1 MLIVKFG
8 GTSLADRERLN
19 RAAGIVKNHSGPVAC
34 VVSAIGDTTDRLLE
48 AGAHAE
54 AGDALGASAI
64 VQALR
69 EAHRLAAPKD
79 ATLQV
84 HLDQLF
90 TELSS
95 ILEGVRLLRELT
107 PRSMALL
114 SSFGER
120 LSAPLFASLLPEA
133 EAVDAREVIVTTEE
147 PAEAR
152 VLFEATAARVAER
165 LRPIIDEGRV
175 AVVTGFVGAS
185 EQGITTTLGRGGSD
199 YTATLLGAFLE
210 ADEIHIYTDVDG
222 VLTADPRLVRDAR
235 SLARVTYRE
244 AAEMSYFGARV
255 LHPRTIQPAAAKQ
268 IPIRVRSS
276 FQPERLGTLI
286 AAEAPQ
292 AEAGVKTVTSAR
304 GQALVTIDGPGMAG
318 VPGVARRVFE
328 ASELSGVNVVMI
340 SQASS
345 EQTVSLVVSGVDAAA
360 LSAAL
365 EQRFA
370 PELASGEIEEISTRA
385 PVAVVSII
393 GDGMSGTPGIAGRLF
408 SALGQAQV
416 NVLAIA
422 QGGSE
427 LSISAAV
434 DEEQVERAVRAA
446 HSAFGLTHVV
456 NLLLLGAGTV
466 GETLLRQLAETREAM
481 RSELDL
487 ELRVVGLATSKKLLF
502 DSHGVDP
509 RAAIARLQTVAAEPR
524 PDDATLIARFAAQQA
539 TEAVLIDATAAELT
553 DLHLAALEAGA
564 HVVTANKKPL
574 SDRRERTAALFS
586 AARKS
591 GVRYR
596 YETTFGAGLPVLHTL
611 EELVH
616 TGDRI
621 LGIRGCLSG
630 TLGFVV
636 TRIDEGASL
645 LEATREAQER
655 GFTEPDP
662 REDLSGADVGR
673 KALIIAHAAGI
684 DLEPEDLELEPLVPG
699 LDAGLEAACEVFE
712 KELAV
717 RRAEAESEGR
727 VLRYIA
733 EITPEKTR
741 VGLYAVAAD
750 SPIGVLRGPD
760 NILVFR
766 TTRYDELP
774 LVIRGPGA
782 GAEVTAAGVLGD
794 VLKTARRV

>member
-8 GTSLADRERLN
+8 GTSLADRERLD
-19 RAAGIVKNHSGPVAC
+19 RAAGIVAAHQGPLVA

-54 AGDALGASAI
+54 AGNALGASAV

-69 EAHRLAAPKD
+69 EAHREAAPD
-79 ATLQV
+79 DPALQSR
-84 HLDQLF
+84 LDQLF
-90 TELSS
+90 AELSS

-107 PRSMALL
+107 PRSTALL
-114 SSFGER
+114 GSFGER
-120 LSAPLFASLLPEA
+120 LSAPLFASLLPSA
-133 EAVDAREVIVTTEE
+133 EAVDAREIIVTTAE
-147 PAEAR
+147 PAEAQ
-152 VLFEATAARVAER
+152 VLFEDTAKRVNER
-165 LRPIIDEGRV
+165 LRPVVESGRV

-185 EQGITTTLGRGGSD
+185 EEGITTTLGRGGSD
-199 YTATLLGAFLE
+199 YTATLLGSLLD

-222 VLTADPRLVRDAR
+222 VLTADPRLVGDAR
-235 SLARVTYRE
+235 SLPRVTYRE

-255 LHPRTIQPAAAKQ
+255 LHPRTIQPAAAKG
-268 IPIRVRSS
+268 IPVRVRSS
-276 FQPERLGTLI
+276 FQPELSGTLI
-286 AAEAPQ
+286 AAEAPT

-304 GQALVTIDGPGMAG
+304 AQALVTIDGRGMAG
-318 VPGVARRVFE
+318 VPGVARRIFE
-328 ASELSGVNVVMI
+328 ASELAGVNVVMI

-345 EQTVSLVVSGVDAAA
+345 EQTVSLVVPGGDAPA
-360 LSAAL
+360 LCAAL

-370 PELASGEIEEISTRA
+370 PELAAGAIDRVEARQ
-385 PVAVVSII
+385 PVSVVSII
-393 GDGMSGTPGIAGRLF
+393 GEGMAGSPGIAGRLF

-422 QGGSE
+422 QGSSE
-427 LSISAAV
+427 LSISVAL
-434 DEEQVERAVRAA
+434 DEAEVERAVRAA

-456 NLLLLGAGTV
+456 NLLVLGSGTV
-466 GETLLRQLAETREAM
+466 GATLLTQLAETREAM
-481 RSELDL
+481 RERLDL

-502 DSHGVDP
+502 DGAGLDP
-509 RAAIARLQTVAAEPR
+509 AAAVAALDGAEPR
-524 PDDATLIARFAAQQA
+524 PDDGALIARFAAEQA

-553 DLHLAALEAGA
+553 ELHRAALAAGV
-564 HVVTANKKPL
+564 HVVTANKKPV
-574 SDRRERTAALFS
+574 SDRREQTRALFA
-586 AARKS
+586 AARQS
-591 GVRYR
+591 GVRYC

-611 EELVH
+611 EELIN

-636 TRIDEGASL
+636 TRLDEGTSL
-645 LEATREAQER
+645 LEATREAQQL

-673 KALIIAHAAGI
+673 KALIIARAAGF
-684 DLEPEDLELEPLVPG
+684 DLEPEDVQLDPLVPG
-699 LDAGLEAACEVFE
+699 LEQGLEAACERFE

-717 RRAEAESEGR
+717 RRTEAELQGQ

-733 EITPEKTR
+733 EITPESTR
-741 VGLYAVAAD
+741 VGLHAVPAD

-766 TTRYDELP
+766 TNRYDELP

-794 VLKTARRV
+794 VLKIARRI